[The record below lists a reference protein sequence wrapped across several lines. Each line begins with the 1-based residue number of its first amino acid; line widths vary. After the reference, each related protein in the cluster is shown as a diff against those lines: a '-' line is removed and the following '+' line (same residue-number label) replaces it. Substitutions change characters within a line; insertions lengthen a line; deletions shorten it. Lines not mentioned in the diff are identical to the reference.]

1 MKKGYTDPYIGGNVN
16 GKFKKTSTERNN
28 LSPIYNQFLRF
39 RANYPQKLELAND
52 IIIEAYDYN
61 KWSDELIGSFHIN
74 PADIRLAIED
84 KEYPPEPKWYRL
96 YKEDKFT
103 GAFVLA
109 AFLIFK
115 IKNRKQRIEKPIYR
129 IPKSRK
135 CVVKVTLNLGYI
147 LSIFQLGKTFK
158 ILLDFAYR
166 HQEINE
172 CDVQ

>member
-39 RANYPQKLELAND
+39 RASYPQKLELAND

-84 KEYPPEPKWYRL
+84 KEYPPDPKWYRL

-135 CVVKVTLNLGYI
+135 CVVKVAST
-147 LSIFQLGKTFK
+147 
-158 ILLDFAYR
+158 
-166 HQEINE
+166 NE
-172 CDVQ
+172 TSKH